1 MEINFIIYFVL
12 LFLLCI
18 LVYYRSQPK
27 KIENFISSTDNI
39 LESGIFDKLKKK
51 LNSHNILNTEP
62 INIDNKINN
71 NNNNKLSNVLKDSLD
86 CVSDF
91 KENILNYINKNY
103 EIFKSNNIDDEFGL
117 EISTKFS
124 YKIINYERISFFAN
138 FKLIKNNSNLLNDIT
153 SQFSGNKNT
162 LNQIIN
168 SLNNNINKDGQLIY
182 GMDFKNNRNRIYI
195 NYIDNSKYII
205 DGYEWNNNYYNFK
218 KYKSLENKN
227 GAIKLL
233 TELCGDKIAKQFI
246 NIFPEANWDI
256 LLHRVDSRI
265 KNTNNNAYY
274 FSFTIDPILKN
285 IFNKLKPLLLLIN
298 NNEKIIDHWYNCNKD
313 NIISWVMINLDENMK
328 TELNIY
334 FIAESDLV
342 HDITRQVNNL
352 LTSGNI
358 GNIKSII

>member
-62 INIDNKINN
+62 INIDNKINNN

-205 DGYEWNNNYYNFK
+205 
-218 KYKSLENKN
+218 
-227 GAIKLL
+227 
-233 TELCGDKIAKQFI
+233 
-246 NIFPEANWDI
+246 
-256 LLHRVDSRI
+256 
-265 KNTNNNAYY
+265 
-274 FSFTIDPILKN
+274 
-285 IFNKLKPLLLLIN
+285 
-298 NNEKIIDHWYNCNKD
+298 
-313 NIISWVMINLDENMK
+313 
-328 TELNIY
+328 
-334 FIAESDLV
+334 
-342 HDITRQVNNL
+342 
-352 LTSGNI
+352 
-358 GNIKSII
+358 